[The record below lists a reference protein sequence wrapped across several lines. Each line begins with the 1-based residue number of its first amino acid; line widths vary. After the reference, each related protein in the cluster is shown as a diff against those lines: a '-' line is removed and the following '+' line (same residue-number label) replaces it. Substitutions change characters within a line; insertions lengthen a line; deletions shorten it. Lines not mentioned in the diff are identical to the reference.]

1 MKKSKTILKI
11 SLIFTALL
19 LLSAGAVFS
28 QTTIKGKIIDAED
41 NSPLVGATVVLDGT
55 TTGSQVAL
63 NGTFSFIATASGEQ
77 KVVVTYIGYL
87 SKSFD
92 VNLTGAEV
100 DLGVIELNSSAI
112 GIKEINIIA
121 NIAVD
126 RKTPVAVSSISTQDI
141 IREGGSLEVPEL
153 LNQTPSVYAT
163 KQGGGFGDSEIHLR
177 GFDQRNIAIMV
188 NGVPVNDMENGW
200 VYWSNW
206 AGIGDALRTM
216 QVQRGLGASKLA
228 INSVGGTI
236 NMVTKST
243 DAKKGGSIQASVTD
257 YGNFKTILS
266 LNTGK
271 TASNWAISFVGSRTT
286 GPGYIDETWVDA
298 WSYYLSIAKEWD
310 KHLLQLT
317 AIGAPQKHGQ
327 RLFSV
332 SEGVH
337 DEFGNKYN
345 QHWGSYEGNVL
356 MEREN
361 FYHKPQI
368 ALNWY
373 FTINE
378 KAFLSTS
385 AYMSFGRGGGTGT
398 IDNRERNGDPTTGLP
413 RFRIG
418 DDLNGQIAWNAV
430 ADENATHT
438 DTVVLATGE
447 FLANGNLYAE
457 DGEIEG
463 EGGYQVSKNVLRN
476 SVNRHNWYGIIST
489 FNYNISEHSNIM
501 VGIDARS
508 YKGTHYR
515 EVRNLL
521 GGDYFFQSLGN
532 AVDGVAGR
540 SQLFQVG
547 DRIAY
552 DNDGLVSYGGL
563 FAQYEWSNENI
574 SAFIT
579 GTLSNTGYGK
589 IDRYNFTNENQQKA
603 DRQSAMGYNFKIGFN
618 WNINEHHNLYF
629 NSGYYSRAPYWDFV
643 FVNRNQGSLTPV
655 NNILNEKITAF
666 EVGYGLRYRWINLN
680 LGYYYTIW
688 ADKSYT
694 DGFRDANG
702 DIFTAPVLGLDAN
715 HSGLELDFE
724 IKATKW
730 FGINGGFG
738 LGDWEWTNDVTAEI
752 FDDFGNPIDTV
763 QIDAKGVKIADQ
775 PQTQVFGG
783 LKFKPM
789 KGLFVKFVFTYYNN
803 LYRGYDVTQL
813 DASYE
818 QEKLPSYGLVDIHA
832 GYDFIFAGLD
842 AYAGA
847 SAFNV
852 GNVVTPIKGDRF
864 GNLWSFGTT
873 FNFTIMVN
881 F

>member
-1 MKKSKTILKI
+1 MKKMKKILQI
-11 SLIFTALL
+11 SI
-19 LLSAGAVFS
+19 VFS
-28 QTTIKGKIIDAED
+28 AIFLFSIGAALSQTSIKGKVIDAED
-41 NSPLVGATVVLDGT
+41 NSPLIGATVVLKGSTIGT
-55 TTGSQVAL
+55 QVSL
-63 NGTFSFIATASGEQ
+63 NGTFSFITVLTGSQE
-77 KVVVTYIGYL
+77 VVITYIGYM
-87 SKSFD
+87 SKSFE
-92 VNLTGAEV
+92 VNLTGTEV
-100 DLGVIELNSSAI
+100 DLETIRLNSSAI
-112 GIKEINIIA
+112 GIKEINVIA

-126 RKTPVAVSSISTQDI
+126 RKTPVAVSSISAQDI
-141 IREGGSLEVPEL
+141 VREGGSLEVPEL

-188 NGVPVNDMENGW
+188 NGIPVNDMENGW

-243 DAKKGGSIQASVTD
+243 DAEKGGSFQASVTD
-257 YGNFKTILS
+257 YGNFKSILT

-271 TASNWAISFVGSRTT
+271 TANNWAISFVGSRTT
-286 GPGYIDETWVDA
+286 GPGYIDQTWVDA
-298 WSYYLSIAKEWD
+298 WSYYLSIAKEWN

-317 AIGAPQKHGQ
+317 AIGAPQTHGQ

-332 SEGVH
+332 SEDVH
-337 DEFGNKYN
+337 EKYGNKYN
-345 QHWGSYEGNVL
+345 QHWGTYNGNVL

-373 FTINE
+373 FTISE
-378 KAFLSTS
+378 RAFLSTS
-385 AYMSFGRGGGTGT
+385 AYVSFGRGGGTGT
-398 IDNRERNGDPTTGLP
+398 IDNRDMLP

-418 DDLNGQIAWNAV
+418 DDVNGQIAWDAV
-430 ADENATHT
+430 ATENATHG
-438 DTVVLATGE
+438 DTAYFDNGEYAVNGMLLAS
-447 FLANGNLYAE
+447 NGDTIE
-457 DGEIEG
+457 DS
-463 EGGYQVSKNVLRN
+463 GYQISKNIKRN
-476 SVNRHNWYGIIST
+476 SVNQHNWYGLIST
-489 FNYNISEHSNIM
+489 FNYSISERSNLM

-515 EVRNLL
+515 EVRDLL
-521 GGDYFFQSLGN
+521 GGDYFAESLSN
-532 AVDGVAGR
+532 SVDGVAGR
-540 SQLFQVG
+540 SQLRKTG

-574 SAFIT
+574 SAFVT
-579 GTLSNTGYGK
+579 GTVSNTSYGK
-589 IDRYNFTNENQQKA
+589 VDRYNYTNENDQTAEK
-603 DRQSAMGYNFKIGFN
+603 QSALGYNFKVGLN
-618 WNINEHHNLYF
+618 WNLNEHHNLFF

-643 FVNRNQGSLTPV
+643 FVNRNTNALTPV
-655 NNILNEKITAF
+655 NEILNEKITAF
-666 EVGYGLRYRWINLN
+666 EVGYGLRYSWIALN
-680 LGYYYTIW
+680 LGYYYTLW

-694 DGFRDANG
+694 DGFRDVNG
-702 DIFTAPVLGLDAN
+702 DIFTAPVLGLDAT

-724 IKATKW
+724 IKATDW
-730 FGINGGFG
+730 LGLTGGFG
-738 LGDWEWTNDVTAEI
+738 LGNWEWTNDVTAEI
-752 FDDFGNPIDTV
+752 FDDFGNAVDTV

-775 PQTQVFGG
+775 PQTQYFGG
-783 LKFKPM
+783 INFKPM
-789 KGLFVKFVFTYYNN
+789 HGLFVKFVVTYYDN

-818 QEKLPSYGLVDIHA
+818 EEELPNYGLVDIHA
-832 GYDFIFAGLD
+832 GYDFIFAGLKS
-842 AYAGA
+842 YAGA
-847 SAFNV
+847 SVFNV
-852 GNVVTPIKGDRF
+852 GNVVSPIKGDRY

-873 FNFTIMVN
+873 YNFTIRVE